1 MSQLKRQRIT
11 GEIPAARAS
20 PDELAER
27 YLGLVIP
34 IARSFQKRLPS
45 SVDFDDLVGAGNLGL
60 VEAARRF
67 TREDFERKV
76 TPHWIGRVVRRKLG
90 LKTEKRHGSYV
101 VAATE
106 GPKLARLFE
115 KYGVSTGQG
124 DLGDSGDFAGGEE
137 TAAPSTNQ
145 PII

>member
-1 MSQLKRQRIT
+1 MQESSY
-11 GEIPAARAS
+11 GE
-20 PDELAER
+20 
-27 YLGLVIP
+27 GLSIKE
-34 IARSFQKRLPS
+34 IAT
-45 SVDFDDLVGAGNLGL
+45 
-60 VEAARRF
+60 RF
-67 TREDFERKV
+67 IEKHGEDFERKV